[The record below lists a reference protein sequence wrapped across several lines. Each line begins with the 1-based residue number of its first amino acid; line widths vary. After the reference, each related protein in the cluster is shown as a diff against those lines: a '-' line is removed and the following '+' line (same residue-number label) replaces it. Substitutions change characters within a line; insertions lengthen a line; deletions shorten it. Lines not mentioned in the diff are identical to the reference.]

1 MGVRLTLTPAAL
13 SKTDAQR
20 YLGTTKVAFELLEK
34 AGHLA
39 PLPVLGSYALEDL
52 DDVVKR
58 LRARA
63 VRPNNETEGQRLGS
77 TGTCGR
83 QSLVS
88 IRKDRGNS
96 PRKTRR
102 KAAPP
107 LVSESEQAPGAH
119 LTLLHGD
126 GLPTDAR
133 TQVSEVARDGQMD
146 DDEAHLP

>member
-77 TGTCGR
+77 ESPCGR
-83 QSLVS
+83 AGLVS
-88 IRKDRGNS
+88 LRKNGGHS

-102 KAAPP
+102 QTPAP
-107 LVSESEQAPGAH
+107 LVPESEPTPGAH
-119 LTLLHGD
+119 LTIVHGKR
-126 GLPTDAR
+126 LPPDAR
-133 TQVSEVARDGQMD
+133 AQVPEMAEHGQVD
-146 DDEAHLP
+146 HQ

>member
-1 MGVRLTLTPAAL
+1 MTPAAL
-13 SKTDAQR
+13 SKTDAR
-20 YLGTTKVAFELLEK
+20 KYLGTTAAAFALLEK

-39 PLPVLGSYALEDL
+39 PLPVLGSYALADL
-52 DDVVKR
+52 DDVVQR

-77 TGTCGR
+77 ESPCGR
-83 QSLVS
+83 AGLVS
-88 IRKDRGNS
+88 IRKDARNS

-107 LVSESEQAPGAH
+107 LVSESEPEPGAH
-119 LTLLHGD
+119 LTLIHGD
-126 GLPTDAR
+126 GLPSDPGA
-133 TQVSEVARDGQMD
+133 QEPEVARDGQMD